1 MTERASSPSDTAGR
15 TSTVLL
21 PTATGAR
28 IRATLAELLRPR
40 RVVAVAAFAS
50 LVGGAAVSLVVA
62 PLLGRIVDL
71 VAGGSPAESVTVP
84 ALLLAAAALGQ
95 GGLAVLGIAL
105 VARLGESMLAQL
117 RERFVSRALGLPLE
131 RIEAAGSGD
140 LTSRVGTDVA
150 QVGEAVREAVPEF
163 AQAAFLI
170 ALTFV
175 GMAVLDWRFLVAALC
190 AVPVQVL
197 TARWY
202 VGRSTSLYA
211 QERVAGGAQQQQLL
225 DTFGGIATVR
235 AFNLA
240 DEHSAR
246 IRARSEDVAGLGLRI
261 VRLQTAFFGRL
272 NLAEFVGVA
281 AVLAVG
287 FLLVRAD
294 AVTIGT
300 ASAAALY
307 FINLFGP
314 INEVL
319 FLLDTMQAAR
329 ASLARVIGVADL
341 PQARQPA
348 EPARPAD
355 ARVSAIG
362 LGHAYVPGHDVLDG
376 VDLDIAPG
384 TTVALVGASGAG
396 KTTLAKL
403 VAGVH
408 VPTRGTVAI
417 GGATLAELG
426 PAAVRVTVAMVT
438 QDVHVFAGRLGDD
451 LRLARPDADID
462 ALRAALAVAGALDWA
477 EDLPDGLDTVVGVG
491 GHALTVVQAQQLALA
506 RLVLAD
512 RPVVILDEAT
522 ADAGSIGA
530 RELEAAARRAMAG
543 RTGLVVAHR
552 LTQAAAA
559 DTVVVLDAG
568 KVVEQGTHDELVA
581 AGGTYAQ
588 LWSAWSGARLDR

>member
-1 MTERASSPSDTAGR
+1 VNP
-15 TSTVLL
+15 VLL

-28 IRATLAELLRPR
+28 MRATLAGLLRPR
-40 RVVAVAAFAS
+40 RAVAVAAFSA

-71 VAGGSPAESVTVP
+71 VVSGSPPEAITIP
-84 ALLLAAAALGQ
+84 AVLLAAAALGQ
-95 GGLAVLGIAL
+95 GGLAVLGTAL
-105 VARLGESMLAQL
+105 VARLGEGVLARL
-117 RERFVSRALGLPLE
+117 RERFVSRALDLPLE

-175 GMAVLDWRFLVAALC
+175 GMAVLDWRFLAAALC

-202 VGRSTSLYA
+202 LRRSTSLYA

-235 AFNLA
+235 ALGLG
-240 DEHSAR
+240 DEHAER
-246 IRARSEDVAGLGLRI
+246 VHARSEDVAGLGLRV

-272 NLAEFVGVA
+272 NLAEFIGVA
-281 AVLAVG
+281 AVLTVG

-294 AVTIGT
+294 AVTVGT

-314 INEVL
+314 INQVL
-319 FLLDTMQAAR
+319 FLLDTVQAAL
-329 ASLARVIGVADL
+329 ASLARVVGVADL
-341 PQARQPA
+341 PRAQEPT

-355 ARVSAIG
+355 ARVGVTG
-362 LGHAYVPGHDVLDG
+362 LGHAYVPGHDALDG

-408 VPTRGTVAI
+408 VPTRGGVEI
-417 GGATLAELG
+417 GGLALAELG
-426 PAAVRVTVAMVT
+426 SATVRETVALIT
-438 QDVHVFAGRLGDD
+438 QDVHVFAGPLADD
-451 LRLARPDADID
+451 LRLALPDADTG

-477 EDLPDGLDTVVGVG
+477 DALPDGLDTVVGTG

-522 ADAGSIGA
+522 ADAGSSGA
-530 RELEAAARRAMAG
+530 RELEAAARRATAG
-543 RTGLVVAHR
+543 RTALVVAHR
-552 LTQAAAA
+552 LTQAVAA
-559 DTVVVLDAG
+559 DMVVVLHAG
-568 KVVEQGTHDELVA
+568 RVLEQGTHDELVA
-581 AGGTYAQ
+581 AGGPYAR
-588 LWSAWSGARLDR
+588 LWSAWSGARQDLGLPRTPSG